1 MCKAIVRNVRKSTK
15 IILIRHTDKRQTK
28 SPNQTID
35 LGFLLGKEFISPFS
49 VFLGVYRDRRPDPV
63 AWIR

>member
-1 MCKAIVRNVRKSTK
+1 MCKSTK

-35 LGFLLGKEFISPFS
+35 LGFLLGKEFISPFL

-63 AWIR
+63 A